1 MLQLRVYGDTA
12 VLADVAGRLNALPG
26 ARHVSLVAT
35 QAEGSALVTA
45 DVRSDAAD
53 PALAML
59 EALHVPAEDVSLV
72 RLDTI
77 EPEAGV
83 GETSAL
89 IWADLLGRARIQAR
103 APARYF
109 VLMAAA
115 GVIAA
120 LAVFNN
126 DSTLI
131 VGAMAISP
139 DLLPVTA
146 ACTGLVLRRGRLVER
161 GLVTLTIGLGTAGLL
176 AAIVGVLLDQLDL
189 EPAGFS
195 LQEFTVA
202 QTHVNTTTILV
213 AFAAGVAGM
222 LAVETR
228 AGAAVGVAISV
239 TTIPAVA
246 YLGVALG
253 IGELRESLSGL
264 AVLGANVAMM
274 LVGGS
279 LALATQRAIASSR
292 ART

>member
-1 MLQLRVYGDTA
+1 VLQLRVYGDST
-12 VLADVAGRLNALPG
+12 VLVDVAAQLNALPG
-26 ARHVSLVAT
+26 ARHVSLVET
-35 QAEGSALVTA
+35 EAEGSALVTA
-45 DVRSDAAD
+45 DVRSDTAD

-59 EALHVPAEDVSLV
+59 ETLGVPTDDVALV

-77 EPEAGV
+77 APEAGA
-83 GETSAL
+83 GEASAL
-89 IWADLLGRARIQAR
+89 IWADVLGQARTQAR

-120 LAVFNN
+120 LAVVN
-126 DSTLI
+126 DSSTLI

-146 ACTGLVLRRGRLVER
+146 ACTGLVFRRRQLVQR
-161 GLVTLTIGLGTAGLL
+161 GIGTLTVGLGTASLL
-176 AAIVGVLLDQLDL
+176 AVVVGVFLDQLDL
-189 EPAGFS
+189 LPAGFN
-195 LQEFTVA
+195 LHEFSAA
-202 QTHVNTTTILV
+202 QTHVNATTILV

-253 IGELRESLSGL
+253 IGELRTSLSGL
-264 AVLGANVAMM
+264 AVLGANIAMM
-274 LVGGS
+274 LAGGS
-279 LALATQRAIASSR
+279 LALATQRTMASSR
-292 ART
+292 ARS